1 MPTYQR
7 PVTPAEFSPSIRSL
21 CLELVSRVNPLYV
34 DVQPIPDSAS
44 DECFVLVPEQIRR
57 NGGQAAIGWAIWEWP
72 SLFVEAEFH
81 CVWRAPDGSLLD
93 VSPKKSPTQR
103 ILFLT
108 DHTRRYEGRQVN
120 NVRKPLSKHPA
131 VLTFLTASDA
141 EYEFMNRGERAGQHG
156 HIKVTGPEAEE
167 YAAIQRT
174 KANCF
179 LKMVNLK
186 PAIGAYDPC
195 PCGSGKKV
203 KWCHREH
210 ADAF

>member
-108 DHTRRYEGRQVN
+108 D
-120 NVRKPLSKHPA
+120 
-131 VLTFLTASDA
+131 FLTASDA